1 MWIDS
6 CAYPRDALFC
16 RTKEPENMCA
26 MDRTNVQRSKF
37 THAERQT
44 VTGATTLQTEG
55 GLGLG
60 LVDLDGGTSVWEVHL
75 YEELGA
81 VPRGRLRE
89 VLDHI

>member
-1 MWIDS
+1 M
-6 CAYPRDALFC
+6 
-16 RTKEPENMCA
+16 
-26 MDRTNVQRSKF
+26 
-37 THAERQT
+37 
-44 VTGATTLQTEG
+44 TGATTLQTEG